1 MEKIRNKKFIDYLRS
16 QDKEIQAERKDATR
30 GDVLKSF
37 ENNIEKLETLVE
49 KRINNKKDEDS
60 GPYNN
65 IKFLLRRY
73 INATKFKFIDLTKGL
88 ISCVN
93 SGSYS
98 GALVISRT
106 ILENVAMLDLKRAE
120 FNKLLINKKYL
131 KLLKE
136 LLMVN
141 VKDYQTYKVKDYK
154 RTHINDALRHYNK
167 KDRERDIF
175 KIYNPISERV
185 HPSPSSFLMYQ
196 ETMIIKESYSQVSF
210 SHNSQELQGAIFGI
224 IGLMLTHISIIV
236 EDHYPLIKK
245 ELIDILENYKLPIEV
260 YFQNNIS
267 DSEEHDKLLKYF
279 NTK

>member
-1 MEKIRNKKFIDYLRS
+1 MEKIRNKKFIDFLRS
-16 QDKEIQAERKDATR
+16 QDKEIQAKRKDATR

-65 IKFLLRRY
+65 IKFLLRKY

-196 ETMIIKESYSQVSF
+196 EIMTIKESYSQVSF
-210 SHNSQELQGAIFGI
+210 SHNSQEVQGAIFGI

>member
-196 ETMIIKESYSQVSF
+196 EIMIIKESYSQVSF
-210 SHNSQELQGAIFGI
+210 SHNSQEVQGAIFGI
-224 IGLMLTHISIIV
+224 IDLMLTHISIIV

>member
-1 MEKIRNKKFIDYLRS
+1 MEKIRNKKFIDFLRS
-16 QDKEIQAERKDATR
+16 QDKEIQAKRKDATR

-196 ETMIIKESYSQVSF
+196 EIMTIKESYSQVSF
-210 SHNSQELQGAIFGI
+210 SHNSQEVQGAIFGI

>member
-1 MEKIRNKKFIDYLRS
+1 MTYSIPMQE
-16 QDKEIQAERKDATR
+16 
-30 GDVLKSF
+30 
-37 ENNIEKLETLVE
+37 
-49 KRINNKKDEDS
+49 RINNKKDEDS

-196 ETMIIKESYSQVSF
+196 EIMTIKESYSQVSF
-210 SHNSQELQGAIFGI
+210 SHNSQEVQGAIFGI

>member
-154 RTHINDALRHYNK
+154 RTHINDALRHYS
-167 KDRERDIF
+167 KDRELDIF

-196 ETMIIKESYSQVSF
+196 EIMTIKESYSQVSF
-210 SHNSQELQGAIFGI
+210 SHNSQEVQGAIFGI

>member
-154 RTHINDALRHYNK
+154 RTHINDALRHYSK
-167 KDRERDIF
+167 YRESDIF

-196 ETMIIKESYSQVSF
+196 EIMIIKESYSQVSF
-210 SHNSQELQGAIFGI
+210 SHNSQEVQGAIFGS
-224 IGLMLTHISIIV
+224 IGLMLNHISIIV

>member
-30 GDVLKSF
+30 GDILKSF

-167 KDRERDIF
+167 DRERDIF

-196 ETMIIKESYSQVSF
+196 EIMIIKESYSQVSF
-210 SHNSQELQGAIFGI
+210 SHNSQEVQGAIFGI
-224 IGLMLTHISIIV
+224 ICLMLTHISIIV

-245 ELIDILENYKLPIEV
+245 ELIDILENYKLSIEV

>member
-1 MEKIRNKKFIDYLRS
+1 MEKIRNKKFIDFLRS
-16 QDKEIQAERKDATR
+16 QDKEIQAKRKDATR

-167 KDRERDIF
+167 DRQLDIF

-196 ETMIIKESYSQVSF
+196 EIMTIKESYSQVSF
-210 SHNSQELQGAIFGI
+210 SHNSQEVQGAIFGI

>member
-154 RTHINDALRHYNK
+154 RTHINDALRHYS
-167 KDRERDIF
+167 KDR
-175 KIYNPISERV
+175 
-185 HPSPSSFLMYQ
+185 
-196 ETMIIKESYSQVSF
+196 
-210 SHNSQELQGAIFGI
+210 
-224 IGLMLTHISIIV
+224 
-236 EDHYPLIKK
+236 
-245 ELIDILENYKLPIEV
+245 
-260 YFQNNIS
+260 
-267 DSEEHDKLLKYF
+267 
-279 NTK
+279 

>member
-210 SHNSQELQGAIFGI
+210 SHNSQEVQGAIFGI

-267 DSEEHDKLLKYF
+267 DSEEHDKLFKYF

>member
-196 ETMIIKESYSQVSF
+196 EIMTIKESYSQVSF
-210 SHNSQELQGAIFGI
+210 SHNSQEVQGAIFGI
-224 IGLMLTHISIIV
+224 IDLMLTHISIIV

>member
-1 MEKIRNKKFIDYLRS
+1 MEKIRNKKFIDFLRS
-16 QDKEIQAERKDATR
+16 QDKEIQAKRKDATR

-196 ETMIIKESYSQVSF
+196 EIMTIKESYSQVSF
-210 SHNSQELQGAIFGI
+210 SHNSQEVQGAIFGI

-245 ELIDILENYKLPIEV
+245 ELKDILENYKLPIEV

>member
-141 VKDYQTYKVKDYK
+141 VSDYQTYKVKDYK

>member
-167 KDRERDIF
+167 DRELDIF

-196 ETMIIKESYSQVSF
+196 EIMTIKESYSQVSF
-210 SHNSQELQGAIFGI
+210 SHNSQEVQGAIFGS
-224 IGLMLTHISIIV
+224 IGLMLNHISIIV

-245 ELIDILENYKLPIEV
+245 ELIDILENYKLSIEV

>member
-210 SHNSQELQGAIFGI
+210 SHNSQEVQGAIFGI

>member
-167 KDRERDIF
+167 DRELDIF

-196 ETMIIKESYSQVSF
+196 EIMIIKESYSQVSF
-210 SHNSQELQGAIFGI
+210 SHNSQEVQGAIFGI

>member
-196 ETMIIKESYSQVSF
+196 EIMIIKESYSQVSF
-210 SHNSQELQGAIFGI
+210 SHNSQEVQGAIFGI

-267 DSEEHDKLLKYF
+267 DSEEHDKLFKYF

>member
-154 RTHINDALRHYNK
+154 RTHINDALRHYSK
-167 KDRERDIF
+167 YQESDIF

-196 ETMIIKESYSQVSF
+196 EIMIIKESYSQVSF
-210 SHNSQELQGAIFGI
+210 SHNSQEVQGAIFGI

-245 ELIDILENYKLPIEV
+245 ELIDILENYKLSIEV
-260 YFQNNIS
+260 YFQNNIL

>member
-1 MEKIRNKKFIDYLRS
+1 MEKIRNKKFIDFLRS
-16 QDKEIQAERKDATR
+16 QDKEIQAKRKDATR

-196 ETMIIKESYSQVSF
+196 EIMTRKESYSQVSF
-210 SHNSQELQGAIFGI
+210 SHNSQEVQGAIFGI

>member
-65 IKFLLRRY
+65 IKFLLRSY

-196 ETMIIKESYSQVSF
+196 EIMTIKESYSQVSF
-210 SHNSQELQGAIFGI
+210 SHNSQEVQGAIFGI

-279 NTK
+279 NRK

>member
-49 KRINNKKDEDS
+49 KRINNKNDEDS

-210 SHNSQELQGAIFGI
+210 SHNSQEVQGAIFGI

>member
-1 MEKIRNKKFIDYLRS
+1 MEKIRNKKFIDFLRS
-16 QDKEIQAERKDATR
+16 QDKEIQAKRKDATR

-167 KDRERDIF
+167 KDWERDIF

-196 ETMIIKESYSQVSF
+196 EIMTIKESYSQVSF
-210 SHNSQELQGAIFGI
+210 SHNSQEVQGAIFGI